1 LFAESSIRIEGLNR
15 FAFAS
20 RKLPE
25 YMHWRLSLC
34 DGCDLLYADPA
45 PRPEDLANLY
55 RDADFDSGEEAHH
68 ASRTYGGFLPRI
80 ISHLPDLNGAVDIG
94 TGDGAFLQELLA
106 VGFRNV
112 VGIEPSAA
120 PIDKADPSVRH
131 LIRQDIFRSD
141 SFEPN
146 SLSLV
151 TCFQTIEHLA
161 DPLSF
166 CSHACSALKPGGA
179 LFLIG
184 HNRRAASAK
193 LLGRKSPI
201 FDIEHLQLFS
211 PASTRALLHV
221 AGFSRIETY
230 AVFNRYP
237 LKYWAKLFPFPAGI
251 KRRVLGALQATRPG
265 CWVIPLPAGNLA
277 AIAYK
282 S

>member
-1 LFAESSIRIEGLNR
+1 MLTLSLEPRVCPVCGTRDNSHLFAESNIRVEELDR

-25 YMHWRLSLC
+25 YMHWRLSRC
-34 DGCDLLYADPA
+34 DGCDLIYADPA

-80 ISHLPDLNGAVDIG
+80 ISQLPDRNGAVDIG

-106 VGFRNV
+106 AGFQNV
-112 VGIEPSAA
+112 VGIEPSTA
-120 PIDKADPSVRH
+120 PIEKADPAVRH

-166 CSHACSALKPGGA
+166 CSLAWRALKPGGA
-179 LFLIG
+179 LFL
-184 HNRRAASAK
+184 
-193 LLGRKSPI
+193 
-201 FDIEHLQLFS
+201 
-211 PASTRALLHV
+211 
-221 AGFSRIETY
+221 
-230 AVFNRYP
+230 
-237 LKYWAKLFPFPAGI
+237 
-251 KRRVLGALQATRPG
+251 
-265 CWVIPLPAGNLA
+265 
-277 AIAYK
+277 
-282 S
+282 